1 MTETVE
7 RNWASWWQKNKYCVA
22 ALNGRWSFLHGTFCP
37 LHPCDRCFFHVCGC
51 LATNCH
57 ANYRHVSPDCL
68 DFEAPLSGIVNDS
81 YLFEFVCILNII
93 LSCLYLVLS
102 ISVLG
107 QPELADEIL
116 QLNRKLV
123 HHLKGQTRFLILSRV
138 PRLRDSRLIT
148 SRSQRNYKRS
158 AKAHELRV
166 LTILPHRLACNCKAS
181 VLLTCLWPTW
191 IG

>member
-1 MTETVE
+1 MEDGVFYTELFVPSILVTGV
-7 RNWASWWQKNKYCVA
+7 SFTFVA
-22 ALNGRWSFLHGTFCP
+22 AF
-37 LHPCDRCFFHVCGC
+37 
-51 LATNCH
+51 ATNCH
-57 ANYRHVSPDCL
+57 ANYRYVSPDCL
-68 DFEAPLSGIVNDS
+68 DFEAPLSDIVNDS

-107 QPELADEIL
+107 EPELADEIL

-123 HHLKGQTRFLILSRV
+123 HHLKGQSRFLILSRV

-181 VLLTCLWPTW
+181 VLQTCL
-191 IG
+191 

>member
-1 MTETVE
+1 MEDGVFYKELFVPSILVTGVSFTF
-7 RNWASWWQKNKYCVA
+7 VA
-22 ALNGRWSFLHGTFCP
+22 AF
-37 LHPCDRCFFHVCGC
+37 
-51 LATNCH
+51 ATNCQ

-68 DFEAPLSGIVNDS
+68 DFEARLSGIVNDS

-123 HHLKGQTRFLILSRV
+123 HHLKGQSRFLILSRV

-148 SRSQRNYKRS
+148 SRSQKNYKRS
-158 AKAHELRV
+158 AKAH
-166 LTILPHRLACNCKAS
+166 A
-181 VLLTCLWPTW
+181 
-191 IG
+191 